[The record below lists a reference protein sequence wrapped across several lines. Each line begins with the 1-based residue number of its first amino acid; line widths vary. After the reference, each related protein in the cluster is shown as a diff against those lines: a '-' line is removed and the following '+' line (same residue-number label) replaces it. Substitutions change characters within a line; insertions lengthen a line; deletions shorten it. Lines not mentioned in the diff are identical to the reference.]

1 MTTIVNFVTS
11 HFVSSTNYG
20 AITDGISLI
29 VVFILLVLLIE
40 KVIIDAYEGKPNERK
55 SMAYTMVIIPMSC
68 VMVVIILLRV
78 AQVLHL

>member
-11 HFVSSTNYG
+11 NFILSTNYG
-20 AITDGISLI
+20 AITDGIALL

-40 KVIIDAYEGKPNERK
+40 KVIIDAYEGKPNERR
-55 SMAYTMVIIPMSC
+55 SSAYTMVIIPMSC
-68 VMVVIILLRV
+68 VMIVVVILRV